1 MTDRGHR
8 EVSREE
14 GVQMARRLGCFS
26 FWEISPDEEHRACS
40 KVMFSLAQCMSAL
53 ACICNEL
60 STGRY
65 SCQRRETDSS
75 EMVQLDTLL

>member
-1 MTDRGHR
+1 MADRGHR

-40 KVMFSLAQCMSAL
+40 KVVFSLAQCMSAL
-53 ACICNEL
+53 ACI
-60 STGRY
+60 Y
-65 SCQRRETDSS
+65 MQ
-75 EMVQLDTLL
+75 